1 MPGTRDT
8 ALDLLKWLA
17 LLSMVL
23 DHLRYIGLDLDP
35 LYIPGRMAFPWFCLA
50 IAAHQAR
57 LPTEAPFPKRHLGW
71 LIAFAVL
78 SEAPY
83 RLYVDPA
90 ETLNVLPTL
99 ALGLLIANA
108 CRQRTPMAMLVGAMA
123 LAVGAGVSADLMFG
137 IQGVLLPAVMLMV
150 WRRRWYWQVLPGAL
164 CLLANVWA
172 QLLEQSLQGYWVAM
186 AGIAACLLAP
196 GLGMSLLRH
205 GLSRPIPPLG
215 RWAYGFYPL
224 HFLALWALKA
234 LIQGPAAT

>member
-1 MPGTRDT
+1 MPSSRDT

-17 LLSMVL
+17 LLAMLL
-23 DHLRYIGLDLDP
+23 DHLRYLGLDLDP
-35 LYIPGRMAFPWFCLA
+35 LYIPGRLAFPWFCLA

-57 LPTEAPFPKRHLGW
+57 LPRAAPFPTRHLGW

-99 ALGLLIANA
+99 ALGLLITNA
-108 CRQRTPMAMLVGAMA
+108 CRQRTPMALLIGALA
-123 LAVGAGVSADLMFG
+123 LAVGAVASAELMFG
-137 IQGVLLPAVMLMV
+137 LQGVLLPAVMLLV
-150 WRRRWYWQVLPGAL
+150 WHRRGYWQIVSGAL
-164 CLLANVWA
+164 CLAANVWA
-172 QLLEQSLQGYWVAM
+172 QLLDQSLQGYWVAM

-205 GLSRPIPPLG
+205 GLAYRIPPLG

-234 LIQGPAAT
+234 LIQGPAAP